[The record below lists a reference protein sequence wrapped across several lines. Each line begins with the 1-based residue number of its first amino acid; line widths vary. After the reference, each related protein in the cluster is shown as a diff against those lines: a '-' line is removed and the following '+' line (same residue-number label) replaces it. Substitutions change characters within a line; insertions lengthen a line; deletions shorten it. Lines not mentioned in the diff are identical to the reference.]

1 MTRDASRS
9 EAGAETP
16 TPASD
21 NAMSAT
27 DRTLVKP
34 PEEQPEDPALRLDD
48 ASDRAVVLAGDVIDQ
63 LHGAGDVDQE
73 DVEDLRRAVSDV
85 EDVLEEIEAEG
96 DR

>member
-1 MTRDASRS
+1 MPPEVRPVSSA
-9 EAGAETP
+9 P
-16 TPASD
+16 TLRRTKRR
-21 NAMSAT
+21 MSAT

-73 DVEDLRRAVSDV
+73 DVEDLRRAAADV
-85 EDVLEEIEAEG
+85 QDVLDEITAG
-96 DR
+96 ADR

>member
-1 MTRDASRS
+1 
-9 EAGAETP
+9 
-16 TPASD
+16 
-21 NAMSAT
+21 MSAT

-73 DVEDLRRAVSDV
+73 DVEDLRRAAADV
-85 EDVLEEIEAEG
+85 QDVLDEITAG
-96 DR
+96 ADR